1 MELDL
6 CPSVTL
12 QTGAFSAVTAPAE
25 TITAAINA
33 NADLRRFMFLFVSG
47 NYSRLLSGIGR
58 VSANFEVR
66 RAFTVFQILTILN
79 ESYHTIILI
88 EHDPTLYEGIDRGT
102 VVPQVIRAFRAAARD
117 AMVILY
123 APSAD
128 FTFHAIAREAD
139 RVFVIAQ
146 PAPPAFRG
154 RARRVGGERE
164 NGFRRQKTL
173 EAFYGTQHHEQ
184 QAGGKGPL
192 PAVVTGDTG
201 APDR

>member
-33 NADLRRFMFLFVSG
+33 NADLQRFMFLFVSG
-47 NYSRLLSGIGR
+47 NYSRLLSNISR

-66 RAFTVFQILTILN
+66 RAFTVFQLLTILN
-79 ESYHTIILI
+79 ESYHTIILV
-88 EHDPTLYEGIDRGT
+88 EHDSSLYEGVERGA
-102 VVPQVIRAFRAAARD
+102 VMPQVIRALKSAARD

-128 FTFHAIAREAD
+128 FTFHTLAREAD

-154 RARRVGGERE
+154 RVPRAGRE
-164 NGFRRQKTL
+164 SGFRQQKTL
-173 EAFYGTQHHEQ
+173 EAWYGTQHHEQ
-184 QAGGKGPL
+184 QDGSQGSL
-192 PAVVTGDTG
+192 PAVVTGDAG